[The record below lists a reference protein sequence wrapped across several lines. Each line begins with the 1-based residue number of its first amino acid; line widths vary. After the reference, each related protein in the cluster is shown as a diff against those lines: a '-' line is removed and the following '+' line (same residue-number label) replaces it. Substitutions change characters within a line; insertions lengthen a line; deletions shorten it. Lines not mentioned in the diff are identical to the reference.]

1 MSQKRGGIGNGT
13 YVSYVT
19 TYFFPAL
26 SRISE
31 IAWITSFGGNAES
44 LSVSPV
50 DGEASQAQWPP
61 GPTET
66 APGCVDE
73 PMTLIQGAH
82 KVVSIIP

>member
-1 MSQKRGGIGNGT
+1 MGHTFHMLQS
-13 YVSYVT
+13 S
-19 TYFFPAL
+19 FFPVL

-31 IAWITSFGGNAES
+31 IAWVTSLGGNAES

-73 PMTLIQGAH
+73 PATLIQAAH
-82 KVVSIIP
+82 EVVCIIP